1 MVYAISLCKGTHIHP
16 ATLHHRN
23 VHHVSGYYVPARGV
37 NRHQR
42 QRNGQIILISPLVS
56 FTLLTDIVEPNMI
69 YADQES
75 EDHLP
80 LHDAPQPL
88 QTFYLHG
95 LSLWTVG
102 IG

>member
-1 MVYAISLCKGTHIHP
+1 
-16 ATLHHRN
+16 
-23 VHHVSGYYVPARGV
+23 
-37 NRHQR
+37 
-42 QRNGQIILISPLVS
+42 
-56 FTLLTDIVEPNMI
+56 MI

-75 EDHLP
+75 EDHIP

-95 LSLWTVG
+95 LPLWTVS